1 MECSELEKLKNE
13 YTTIS
18 DYHHN
23 HYVMFPLSSIVNI
36 IILIVFKIS
45 VAITRLIIIF
55 QMSFLQLI
63 SQGLLSLPSPGI
75 GGQAEAFH
83 YEVRAAGRR
92 REARE
97 DTVRQTAAG

>member
-1 MECSELEKLKNE
+1 M
-13 YTTIS
+13 
-18 DYHHN
+18 
-23 HYVMFPLSSIVNI
+23 
-36 IILIVFKIS
+36 IS

-63 SQGLLSLPSPGI
+63 SQGLLSFPSPGI
-75 GGQAEAFH
+75 GGQAEAFY